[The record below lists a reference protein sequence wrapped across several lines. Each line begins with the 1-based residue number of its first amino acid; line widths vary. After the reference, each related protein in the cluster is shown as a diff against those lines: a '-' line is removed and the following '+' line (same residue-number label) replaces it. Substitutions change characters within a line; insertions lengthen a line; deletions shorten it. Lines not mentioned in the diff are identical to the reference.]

1 MLNGEAAVE
10 GSYRQHIIDKLKEDD
25 DGYDSDD
32 SFSNAHENVRK
43 DAWVLFETTVDHAP
57 SPHSV
62 KPSQPRE
69 SRSPLALVM
78 VLIRKTSAPSTY
90 PVVVTTPKPLPASQP
105 LAPL

>member
-1 MLNGEAAVE
+1 MLNGETAVQ

-32 SFSNAHENVRK
+32 SLSNAHENVRK
-43 DAWVLFETTVDHAP
+43 DAWVFSETTVDHAP

-62 KPSQPRE
+62 KLSQPRE

-78 VLIRKTSAPSTY
+78 ILIRKTSAPSTC
-90 PVVVTTPKPLPASQP
+90 PVVVTVPKPLPARQP